1 MTALPTVT
9 YTLELNDG
17 LVPDLVLE
25 AVQGS
30 DVQIEVVLTRDGTPI
45 DHDDMELKVNL
56 SSPDRTTWIRSVT
69 GDAGATAAASL
80 FAELTPAELD
90 NSGRM
95 LIDLVV
101 LDGSLNVIQ
110 ARGICILYPEV
121 PDSGTLP
128 AGNVI
133 DWSNPTSYLNTATH
147 GPVRPHSGTLEVK
160 ATNADGSISIG
171 VKDGLYDPAG
181 SAATVAGN
189 LTAHI
194 DDTTAAHAAT
204 AISNTPA
211 GGIAATTVQAAI
223 NELDSEKL
231 AVGGTAADVNPA
243 GTAIAAALASAASA
257 VNLTGTEP
265 SGATQG
271 STRIA
276 RLATGQVAPTSIGV
290 GAVDLQHTRTVATRS
305 ASGSGSFTAG
315 INNTASGAG
324 SVALGDGNTASN
336 FRSIALGFSNT
347 ASGVNAVAMGNTNT
361 ASGEAAVCIR
371 GATNTASGIY
381 ALAGGSQSL
390 ASGAASVADGVLT
403 KATGTLSRAT
413 GRKAESLHDGAMVE
427 VDNTDAVLAST
438 LADQRTARFAG
449 GYRWNGG
456 DHRME
461 GSVFAPPKIVTTS
474 ITAELDGVYHGTAAA
489 TYTDPTPADGRG
501 FVVRVVNGTQ
511 TVGGTAYTAEG
522 TVIFREYHSGAWRN
536 RVLFGGADAAGVRTN
551 IGLPPATEAEM
562 RAGTVTDPRAM
573 SPQRVAQAAL
583 EMSVGC
589 KVTPMIFDATAW
601 TSTVTGVGAAINRFF
616 GSLALACGAVTPSTA
631 MSNYALS
638 SYRGFKGAHDIDGIP
653 FSKPLIVA
661 AKIIPDL
668 GKSANGT
675 RGILIGPRAS
685 DGFNTALT
693 RLGFGVRFVTDG
705 AFLVAHNG
713 TSETASAKVSYTYT
727 NRISLILYSD
737 GAGNVSMWLGNGL
750 TMAST
755 PTATITGGPAVDQ
768 SATNGPSL
776 RVFSDNGADT
786 TANAIVVT
794 EMNLITP

>member
-1 MTALPTVT
+1 
-9 YTLELNDG
+9 
-17 LVPDLVLE
+17 
-25 AVQGS
+25 
-30 DVQIEVVLTRDGTPI
+30 
-45 DHDDMELKVNL
+45 
-56 SSPDRTTWIRSVT
+56 
-69 GDAGATAAASL
+69 
-80 FAELTPAELD
+80 
-90 NSGRM
+90 
-95 LIDLVV
+95 
-101 LDGSLNVIQ
+101 
-110 ARGICILYPEV
+110 
-121 PDSGTLP
+121 
-128 AGNVI
+128 
-133 DWSNPTSYLNTATH
+133 
-147 GPVRPHSGTLEVK
+147 
-160 ATNADGSISIG
+160 
-171 VKDGLYDPAG
+171 
-181 SAATVAGN
+181 
-189 LTAHI
+189 
-194 DDTTAAHAAT
+194 
-204 AISNTPA
+204 
-211 GGIAATTVQAAI
+211 
-223 NELDSEKL
+223 
-231 AVGGTAADVNPA
+231 
-243 GTAIAAALASAASA
+243 
-257 VNLTGTEP
+257 
-265 SGATQG
+265 
-271 STRIA
+271 
-276 RLATGQVAPTSIGV
+276 
-290 GAVDLQHTRTVATRS
+290 
-305 ASGSGSFTAG
+305 
-315 INNTASGAG
+315 
-324 SVALGDGNTASN
+324 
-336 FRSIALGFSNT
+336 
-347 ASGVNAVAMGNTNT
+347 
-361 ASGEAAVCIR
+361 
-371 GATNTASGIY
+371 
-381 ALAGGSQSL
+381 
-390 ASGAASVADGVLT
+390 
-403 KATGTLSRAT
+403 
-413 GRKAESLHDGAMVE
+413 
-427 VDNTDAVLAST
+427 
-438 LADQRTARFAG
+438 
-449 GYRWNGG
+449 
-456 DHRME
+456 
-461 GSVFAPPKIVTTS
+461 
-474 ITAELDGVYHGTAAA
+474 
-489 TYTDPTPADGRG
+489 
-501 FVVRVVNGTQ
+501 
-511 TVGGTAYTAEG
+511 VGGTAYTAEG

>member
-160 ATNADGSISIG
+160 ATNGDGSISIG
-171 VKDGLYDPAG
+171 VKNGLYDPAG

-194 DDTTAAHAAT
+194 DDTAAHAAT

-271 STRIA
+271 NTRIA

-290 GAVDLQHTRTVATRS
+290 GAVDLQHTRTVASRS
-305 ASGSGSFTAG
+305 ASGSGSFTVG
-315 INNTASGAG
+315 SNNTASGAG
-324 SVALGDGNTASN
+324 SVALGDANVASN
-336 FRSIALGFSNT
+336 TRSIALGFSNT
-347 ASGVNAVAMGNTNT
+347 ASGANAVAMGNTNT

-371 GATNTASGIY
+371 GATNTASGVY
-381 ALAGGSQSL
+381 ALAGGSQSA
-390 ASGAASVADGVLT
+390 ASGAASVADGVAA

-501 FVVRVVNGTQ
+501 YLVRVVNGTQ
-511 TVGGTAYTAEG
+511 TVGGTAYAAEG
-522 TVIFREYHSGAWRN
+522 TVIMREYHSGAWRN
-536 RVLFGGADAAGVRTN
+536 RVLFGGADAAAVRTN
-551 IGLPPATEAEM
+551 LELATIAQAEAEAGTATTTRAWTAERVKQAILALSPPTVPTTTTTSQSTSYSWQPSKNGDALKLTLTGAVALTLSDPATTTVPLHVTVEAIQD
-562 RAGTVTDPRAM
+562 GTGG
-573 SPQRVAQAAL
+573 RV
-583 EMSVGC
+583 
-589 KVTPMIFDATAW
+589 
-601 TSTVTGVGAAINRFF
+601 
-616 GSLALACGAVTPSTA
+616 
-631 MSNYALS
+631 
-638 SYRGFKGAHDIDGIP
+638 
-653 FSKPLIVA
+653 
-661 AKIIPDL
+661 
-668 GKSANGT
+668 
-675 RGILIGPRAS
+675 
-685 DGFNTALT
+685 LT
-693 RLGFGVRFVTDG
+693 L
-705 AFLVAHNG
+705 
-713 TSETASAKVSYTYT
+713 
-727 NRISLILYSD
+727 
-737 GAGNVSMWLGNGL
+737 AGNVS
-750 TMAST
+750 T
-755 PTATITGGPAVDQ
+755 PGAVQPTLSATINAVDLLQ
-768 SATNGPSL
+768 FVWT
-776 RVFSDNGADT
+776 GAKWRWVNSSY
-786 TANAIVVT
+786 AQG
-794 EMNLITP
+794 NL